1 MNVYAKATALIES
14 LPVHTTIRVAMLN
27 RLRWSTHALLSLSLL
42 RRDNNSVTMTD
53 WSRTTWFRM
62 HVKPMD
68 MAVLQVLIK
77 IDLSDLGS
85 LNELIAELS
94 DITAEMLEKARKGVV

>member
-1 MNVYAKATALIES
+1 
-14 LPVHTTIRVAMLN
+14 
-27 RLRWSTHALLSLSLL
+27 
-42 RRDNNSVTMTD
+42 MTD